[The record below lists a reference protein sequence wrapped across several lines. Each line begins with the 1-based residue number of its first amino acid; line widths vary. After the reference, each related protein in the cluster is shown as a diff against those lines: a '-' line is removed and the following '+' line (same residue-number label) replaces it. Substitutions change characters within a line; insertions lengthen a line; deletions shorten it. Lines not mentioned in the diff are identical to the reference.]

1 MSDNSD
7 QNMDEFPIIVQ
18 NAGNTCYID
27 SLLVSLFYKEES
39 GLIDKGS
46 LIRLLETDPKTGDSV
61 YLQEFIKFHFI
72 DCINDNK
79 SVLEDTMN
87 TLRHLLFTNSW
98 KEESEIF
105 GQQDVTEFYT
115 YLVDLFNGP
124 LVETMRT
131 TISEGLPNDSDNG
144 QVEKLPFIPLSLP
157 DNHSQVRIMDLL
169 NSWLNDNV
177 SNLKREIYNDNA
189 GTTTEDDVNALNI
202 YSIVNI
208 PYMLGLGI
216 NRFKNIEKRD
226 DTDVIIQRKITP
238 SNNLPY
244 PLQQAW
250 TFRAAICHEGD
261 SPKSGHYYCIVAKNN
276 KFYLFDDLQIPSIYE
291 IRMDDPSI
299 TAKIKKNVVFILYRL
314 KID

>member
-1 MSDNSD
+1 
-7 QNMDEFPIIVQ
+7 MDTNDYPIIVQ

-27 SLLVSLFYKEES
+27 SLLIALFYGEDGDS
-39 GLIDKGS
+39 VDKAS
-46 LIRLLETDPKTGDSV
+46 LKRLLETDPKTADSV
-61 YLQEFIKFHFI
+61 YLQEFIKYQFV
-72 DCINDNK
+72 DCVNSNK

-87 TLRHLLFTNSW
+87 TMRQLLFTNGW

-115 YLVDLFNGP
+115 YLLDLFNGP
-124 LVETMRT
+124 LIETMRT

-157 DNHSQVRIMDLL
+157 DGCNTVRIMDLL

-177 SNLKREIYNDNA
+177 SSLKREIYNS
-189 GTTTEDDVNALNI
+189 GTETTEDDVNALNI

-208 PYMLGLGI
+208 PYVIGLGI
-216 NRFKNIEKRD
+216 NRFKHIEKRD
-226 DTDVIIQRKITP
+226 NADIIMQKKITP

-244 PLQQAW
+244 PLQQSW

-261 SPKSGHYYCIVAKNN
+261 SPKSGHYYCIVAKDD
-276 KFYLFDDLQIPSIYE
+276 KFYLFDDLQIPSICE
-291 IRMDDPSI
+291 IKMDDPSI
-299 TAKIKKNVVFILYRL
+299 TTKLKKNVVFILYRL